1 MGEGIVLEPNMDPSQ
16 IIFSQHFDSMMQIK
30 NPDLSLNDKYL
41 TETKRRVQGTPE
53 YSIVEPFE
61 IPLPGEDLRQKEND
75 HKCESCLGFHK

>member
-1 MGEGIVLEPNMDPSQ
+1 MGEGIVLEPIMDPSQ